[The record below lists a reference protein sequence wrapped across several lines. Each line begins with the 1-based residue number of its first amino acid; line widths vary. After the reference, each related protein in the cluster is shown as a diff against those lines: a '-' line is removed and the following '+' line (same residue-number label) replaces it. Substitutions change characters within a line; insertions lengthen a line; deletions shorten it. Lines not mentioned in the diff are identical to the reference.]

1 MDLTKVNNILFDN
14 DEESKRSNSNK
25 NTTMIGTSR
34 CVAIEEYV
42 KELSLD
48 NLPEDIK
55 QAHLNWEIYIHDLWF
70 WMMPF
75 INCCLINLQDMLD
88 NGTVLNEIKIESP
101 KSFQTACN
109 LTIQFMFWLASMMY
123 GGKTIPI
130 HALSKYLKITED
142 KLKEKYKDENI
153 VKQLLAD
160 ELKSG
165 IQTMYYQTLTLI
177 SNQDGQ
183 WIFSTWYLEFREDD
197 PYLKYT
203 KMIIDEILKQKIKG
217 MPNAQ
222 GIPHSTAMP
231 KLVMLLNPL
240 LINEYKDTYKLALE
254 CISKRSMPDFVSE
267 KILKKNHNG
276 QTFWPMWCVHGEEV
290 SIFKYKWKTYSLPFK
305 LMWNMFENIFN
316 VESHKWWE
324 HIILEWVQILDR
336 WKFVKCRSIIKNKTN
351 KRVEIKFSNWRILTC
366 TPDHPL
372 PIINKWR
379 TFAEDLEEGD
389 SLLKTS
395 MFIVWENNSSTP
407 YPRLQW
413 AFICDWC
420 YDHQYAAYFDI
431 KWEDDIVERF
441 EKESKEYLPYLKIE
455 TVPYYRWVCWNYYR
469 VKWTWASSKVMCFF
483 EQLFNWLQKIHRNLP
498 ENFLDWSINDRY
510 ELLWG
515 VIDADWYINPK
526 QKTVQMGSTNKKL
539 AIQMM
544 YLCESLWYE
553 TKIYINHY
561 NKNDLSKVRYR
572 IEFIPDEI
580 LLKHITSEKK
590 RNCYSE
596 WKTYKKFDYISV
608 TAIEEIELD
617 MEEDSYDVTTE
628 SDRFDVSGVSSHNC
642 RSFLSDRQD
651 ERWEYKY
658 WWRFNRWVASI
669 NIPRIAFEC
678 KEEGKDFFTTLK
690 ERAELCKKVLE
701 WRTELLRW
709 TKAERLPLLFMWGAI
724 ARLEASD
731 VIDPYL
737 EWGYS
742 TASLGYVGIHEA
754 LMILYGYGIETEEGH
769 NKAIEIVQA
778 LKNYCDEWNAEKN
791 MGYSVYWTPAETLVY
806 KFNQIDKAKYGSKP
820 EYENIFKHE
829 YYTNSFHINVRT
841 EIDAFNK
848 LKKEA
853 DFQTLS
859 SGWCISFIECGDLTK
874 NLPALDTLSW
884 FMYNTCQY
892 AEFNMSNMDV
902 CSTCNFVGKLDIE
915 DNRWKCPQ
923 CGEKDLRKLVWTR
936 RICWYL
942 TTNLPNKGKMNE
954 LLERVYHI

>member
-1 MDLTKVNNILFDN
+1 M
-14 DEESKRSNSNK
+14 
-25 NTTMIGTSR
+25 
-34 CVAIEEYV
+34 
-42 KELSLD
+42 
-48 NLPEDIK
+48 
-55 QAHLNWEIYIHDLWF
+55 
-70 WMMPF
+70 
-75 INCCLINLQDMLD
+75 
-88 NGTVLNEIKIESP
+88 
-101 KSFQTACN
+101 
-109 LTIQFMFWLASMMY
+109 
-123 GGKTIPI
+123 
-130 HALSKYLKITED
+130 
-142 KLKEKYKDENI
+142 
-153 VKQLLAD
+153 
-160 ELKSG
+160 
-165 IQTMYYQTLTLI
+165 
-177 SNQDGQ
+177 
-183 WIFSTWYLEFREDD
+183 
-197 PYLKYT
+197 
-203 KMIIDEILKQKIKG
+203 
-217 MPNAQ
+217 
-222 GIPHSTAMP
+222 
-231 KLVMLLNPL
+231 
-240 LINEYKDTYKLALE
+240 
-254 CISKRSMPDFVSE
+254 
-267 KILKKNHNG
+267 
-276 QTFWPMWCVHGEEV
+276 
-290 SIFKYKWKTYSLPFK
+290 
-305 LMWNMFENIFN
+305 
-316 VESHKWWE
+316 
-324 HIILEWVQILDR
+324 
-336 WKFVKCRSIIKNKTN
+336 
-351 KRVEIKFSNWRILTC
+351 
-366 TPDHPL
+366 
-372 PIINKWR
+372 
-379 TFAEDLEEGD
+379 
-389 SLLKTS
+389 
-395 MFIVWENNSSTP
+395 
-407 YPRLQW
+407 
-413 AFICDWC
+413 
-420 YDHQYAAYFDI
+420 
-431 KWEDDIVERF
+431 
-441 EKESKEYLPYLKIE
+441 
-455 TVPYYRWVCWNYYR
+455 
-469 VKWTWASSKVMCFF
+469 
-483 EQLFNWLQKIHRNLP
+483 
-498 ENFLDWSINDRY
+498 
-510 ELLWG
+510 
-515 VIDADWYINPK
+515 
-526 QKTVQMGSTNKKL
+526 
-539 AIQMM
+539 
-544 YLCESLWYE
+544 
-553 TKIYINHY
+553 
-561 NKNDLSKVRYR
+561 
-572 IEFIPDEI
+572 
-580 LLKHITSEKK
+580 
-590 RNCYSE
+590 
-596 WKTYKKFDYISV
+596 
-608 TAIEEIELD
+608 
-617 MEEDSYDVTTE
+617 
-628 SDRFDVSGVSSHNC
+628 C
-642 RSFLSDRQD
+642 RSFLSDWQD

-806 KFNQIDKAKYGSKP
+806 KFNQIDKAKYGSKL